1 MYISRLRAKLEPPG
15 SQPLIAT
22 RQRAGY
28 LIPAEERGAAG
39 TGRDGSWPTAG
50 AYGCSAAG

>member
-1 MYISRLRAKLEPPG
+1 VYISRLRAKLEPPG

-28 LIPAEERGAAG
+28 LIPAEGRGAAG
-39 TGRDGSWPTAG
+39 AGSTDLADYGRPPHA
-50 AYGCSAAG
+50 C